1 MIGQWMRLNR
11 LFRGGQRAVLV
22 ALDECLLGEP
32 GRGPIVSP
40 EVIAELAEAD
50 GIILTSGMLRRC
62 AHGFDYR
69 GAPLAVVRIDCAA
82 LPQTEGYRAPSTAA
96 VVEPAAAQAMG
107 ADMVLMSLAMTRT
120 DAEADAGA
128 VAAVARAVSEKLRC
142 GVPLIGEVR
151 PPHAGSMLADAL
163 FAQTDAGCR
172 LMSELGADAVISIF
186 TGERFAETAAAC
198 SVPLLAMPQTAAAT
212 KLDVLHFAYQAVKAG
227 ARGVRV
233 GREVT
238 GTANPAAL
246 LRALQ
251 AVVKDEKDP
260 DAAAAEHGVR

>member
-11 LFRGGQRAVLV
+11 LFLSGQRAVLV

-32 GRGPIVSP
+32 GRGPAISP
-40 EVIAELAEAD
+40 EMIAELAEAD

-62 AHGFDYR
+62 AYGFDYR
-69 GAPLAVVRIDCAA
+69 GAPLAVVRLDWAA
-82 LPQTEGYRAPSTAA
+82 PPQVDGYRVPSTTA

-107 ADMVLMSLAMTRT
+107 ADIVLMSLAMTRT
-120 DAEADAGA
+120 DAEADARA
-128 VAAVARAVSEKLRC
+128 VAAVSRAVSEKLRC
-142 GVPLIGEVR
+142 GVPLVGEVR
-151 PPHAGSMLADAL
+151 PPHVGSMLADVL
-163 FAQTDAGCR
+163 FGHADAGCR
-172 LMSELGADAVISIF
+172 LMSELGADAIISIF
-186 TGERFAETAAAC
+186 TGERFAETAAAV

-212 KLDVLHFAYQAVKAG
+212 KLDLLHFAYQAVKAG

-260 DAAAAEHGVR
+260 DAAAAEYGVR